1 MREPTAV
8 ILLLAACHH
17 TAALRVSMDMG
28 RRRLLAAAPLLA
40 APALADT
47 DDDARL
53 ASVAEAYSA
62 GARNP
67 GRGAN
72 ALRKSFASTGVV
84 RTGGITDPLFAA
96 GQVLDELKA
105 ADGSAVSV
113 SFAFPEAWGLAK
125 GPNLDVRSVQTADS
139 AFVVV
144 APLPAGVSDVGALP
158 ASFFTGA
165 LFAKDGKYGSYGGVD
180 EVAVSKDST
189 ETLSTPTGGSQV
201 YRRLALKFSVRLLE
215 RVSRRRTSAAHDFS
229 PLRAPHD
236 LGRSQLP
243 IPPRPAAPPPSLCEP
258 LAPRRHRARAGAHVQ
273 PEHGGASCA
282 AECHRGGRLRL
293 PAQRGLHRRAL
304 QAGQGRPRGVPA
316 ELSRIRPAEAR
327 RRLRE
332 RAVVFIFEARAASPA
347 AARVFLDLSFTQRGC
362 AAAASSHRP
371 SYACHIWTKGCRMRP
386 RIPVCVAK

>member
-1 MREPTAV
+1 
-8 ILLLAACHH
+8 
-17 TAALRVSMDMG
+17 MG

-53 ASVAEAYSA
+53 ASVAEAYAA

-72 ALRKSFASTGVV
+72 ALRKSFANTGVV
-84 RTGGITDPLFAA
+84 RTGSITDPLFAA

-189 ETLSTPTGGSQV
+189 ESLSTPTGGSQT

-215 RVSRRRTSAAHDFS
+215 RVRRRRTSAAHDVS
-229 PLRAPHD
+229 
-236 LGRSQLP
+236 SLP
-243 IPPRPAAPPPSLCEP
+243 S
-258 LAPRRHRARAGAHVQ
+258 
-273 PEHGGASCA
+273 
-282 AECHRGGRLRL
+282 
-293 PAQRGLHRRAL
+293 
-304 QAGQGRPRGVPA
+304 
-316 ELSRIRPAEAR
+316 AR
-327 RRLRE
+327 RTIL
-332 RAVVFIFEARAASPA
+332 
-347 AARVFLDLSFTQRGC
+347 AAR
-362 AAAASSHRP
+362 SS
-371 SYACHIWTKGCRMRP
+371 
-386 RIPVCVAK
+386 

>member
-1 MREPTAV
+1 MRKPAAV
-8 ILLLAACHH
+8 ILLLATCHH
-17 TAALRVSMDMG
+17 TAALRVSTDMG

-40 APALADT
+40 APALANT

-53 ASVAEAYSA
+53 ASVAEAYAA

-72 ALRKSFASTGVV
+72 ALRKSFANTGVV
-84 RTGGITDPLFAA
+84 RTGSITDPLFAA

-189 ETLSTPTGGSQV
+189 ESLSTPTGGGQA

-215 RVSRRRTSAAHDFS
+215 RARRRRTSPAHDVS
-229 PLRAPHD
+229 
-236 LGRSQLP
+236 
-243 IPPRPAAPPPSLCEP
+243 SL
-258 LAPRRHRARAGAHVQ
+258 
-273 PEHGGASCA
+273 
-282 AECHRGGRLRL
+282 
-293 PAQRGLHRRAL
+293 
-304 QAGQGRPRGVPA
+304 
-316 ELSRIRPAEAR
+316 LSAR
-327 RRLRE
+327 RTILG
-332 RAVVFIFEARAASPA
+332 AR
-347 AARVFLDLSFTQRGC
+347 
-362 AAAASSHRP
+362 SS
-371 SYACHIWTKGCRMRP
+371 
-386 RIPVCVAK
+386 

>member
-1 MREPTAV
+1 MCIRYMRQPAAA
-8 ILLLAACHH
+8 ILLAACHH
-17 TAALRVSMDMG
+17 TAALRVSTDMG

-40 APALADT
+40 APAHADT

-53 ASVAEAYSA
+53 ASLAEAYAA
-62 GARNP
+62 GARAS

-72 ALRKSFASTGVV
+72 GLRKSFAATGVV
-84 RTGGITDPLFAA
+84 RTGSVTDPLFAA

-105 ADGSAVSV
+105 ADGTAVSV

-189 ETLSTPTGGSQV
+189 ENLSTPTGGSQA

-215 RVSRRRTSAAHDFS
+215 RERCPPHLSRARLLF
-229 PLRAPHD
+229 
-236 LGRSQLP
+236 
-243 IPPRPAAPPPSLCEP
+243 PPRATRYWAFAAAPFEPATPCIPAAVLP
-258 LAPRRHRARAGAHVQ
+258 LAPCREAAPRAQVLTYNQNTVG
-273 PEHGGASCA
+273 
-282 AECHRGGRLRL
+282 
-293 PAQRGLHRRAL
+293 RRAL
-304 QAGQGRPRGVPA
+304 
-316 ELSRIRPAEAR
+316 LSAT
-327 RRLRE
+327 
-332 RAVVFIFEARAASPA
+332 AVGGS
-347 AARVFLDLSFTQRGC
+347 VFLLSSGSTDVRFKQVKEDLAACQQSFRAYGKPRRG
-362 AAAASSHRP
+362 
-371 SYACHIWTKGCRMRP
+371 GG
-386 RIPVCVAK
+386 

>member
-1 MREPTAV
+1 M
-8 ILLLAACHH
+8 
-17 TAALRVSMDMG
+17 
-28 RRRLLAAAPLLA
+28 
-40 APALADT
+40 
-47 DDDARL
+47 
-53 ASVAEAYSA
+53 AEAYAA

-72 ALRKSFASTGVV
+72 ALRKSFANTGVV
-84 RTGGITDPLFAA
+84 RTGSITDPLFAA

-189 ETLSTPTGGSQV
+189 ESLSTPTGGGQA

-215 RVSRRRTSAAHDFS
+215 RVRRRRTSPAHDVS
-229 PLRAPHD
+229 
-236 LGRSQLP
+236 
-243 IPPRPAAPPPSLCEP
+243 SL
-258 LAPRRHRARAGAHVQ
+258 
-273 PEHGGASCA
+273 S
-282 AECHRGGRLRL
+282 
-293 PAQRGLHRRAL
+293 
-304 QAGQGRPRGVPA
+304 
-316 ELSRIRPAEAR
+316 SAR
-327 RRLRE
+327 RTILG
-332 RAVVFIFEARAASPA
+332 AR
-347 AARVFLDLSFTQRGC
+347 
-362 AAAASSHRP
+362 SS
-371 SYACHIWTKGCRMRP
+371 
-386 RIPVCVAK
+386 